1 MFYPQDE
8 AEVREM
14 FLVMARKNKAA
25 LSPEALPPVKAQRF
39 LSGSDI
45 ESIVLAGKR
54 RALTAGRSELQRTDI
69 EEALNDFM
77 PSAQGLE
84 KEMQEL
90 AAVLECTQLNF
101 LPGDWRARVLE
112 ESGRARLQERFME
125 IRQLLGI

>member
-14 FLVMARKNKAA
+14 FLVMARKNKAV
-25 LSPEALPPVKAQRF
+25 LKPEALPAVKAQRF

-45 ESIVLAGKR
+45 ESIVLTAKR
-54 RALTAGRSELQRTDI
+54 QALAAGRAELQQSDI
-69 EEALNDFM
+69 EEALGNFM

-101 LPGDWRARVLE
+101 LPTDWRARVQKPG
-112 ESGRARLQERFME
+112 GRARLQQRFME
-125 IRQLLGI
+125 IRQLLDV